1 MGVTLATGL
10 AAASLA
16 TAALPSISEVQYRLA
31 MRKERKRLDQLAKTG
46 EGGLEPEQ
54 RQRMLGEAEA
64 AIQAE
69 EQQAKAEI
77 ARMQDPTARQQ
88 ALQKMQQRGM
98 QARSQARSGVRAA
111 DIEAYRGRQQALMAG
126 KYQAAQLAAQR
137 RAATAQAA
145 ASMAYMAE
153 GVGKEAGQQKRE
165 TTGTNVG
172 QGLAPGA
179 RSPVAQSP
187 QTQPARARP
196 TPQSAQARLGLKA
209 TQVDG
214 VRAPKWW
221 ESNRAYQADIRSSGF

>member
-1 MGVTLATGL
+1 
-10 AAASLA
+10 
-16 TAALPSISEVQYRLA
+16 

-137 RAATAQAA
+137 RAATAQA
-145 ASMAYMAE
+145 
-153 GVGKEAGQQKRE
+153 
-165 TTGTNVG
+165 
-172 QGLAPGA
+172 
-179 RSPVAQSP
+179 
-187 QTQPARARP
+187 
-196 TPQSAQARLGLKA
+196 
-209 TQVDG
+209 
-214 VRAPKWW
+214 
-221 ESNRAYQADIRSSGF
+221 